1 MRIQIFI
8 FLFFC
13 ALQPS
18 MGQVGQ
24 DTVSVYA
31 EEDLYEDDPYFWSNS
46 REISINVTPLASRFV
61 PFNLG
66 ENIAGT
72 TGLVYRKYFSTRA
85 LKVSFGA
92 NLSDIVNEEDLFLYL
107 ALGLEKRY
115 PVSRDK
121 KLAYSSS
128 WELFFEGEN
137 ESSST
142 GVMKG
147 YGLEYHFSK
156 RIFIGTQAG
165 LRFGLNLDV
174 GGPVIDFRLPTDLFV
189 GVRLY

>member
-1 MRIQIFI
+1 M
-8 FLFFC
+8 
-13 ALQPS
+13 
-18 MGQVGQ
+18 
-24 DTVSVYA
+24 YA

-46 REISINVTPLASRFV
+46 REISLNVTPLVSRFV

-66 ENIAGT
+66 ENIAST

-92 NLSDIVNEEDLFLYL
+92 RLSDILNEENTFLYL
-107 ALGLEKRY
+107 AFGLEKRY
-115 PVSRDK
+115 PLSRDK

-137 ESSST
+137 ESAT
-142 GVMKG
+142 AGVLKG

-156 RIFIGTQAG
+156 RIFLGTQAG
-165 LRFGLNLDV
+165 LRMGLNFDV